1 MAPMPKRPTFRALH
15 QALDEARFGA
25 ARTLN
30 LRGELPSAARA
41 VARAE
46 AWLREKQVARVGDVL
61 VITGRGNQSIDGVSV
76 VRESVLRLFTSLRRR
91 GVIAAVQE
99 HTPGS
104 FVVRLAPLTALR
116 DAPRRRRERGS
127 PPPADPASLAA
138 LAPETRA
145 MLRRVALRALEELG
159 VQGSGAFV
167 ESEMLAQFSLV
178 AAAVPDGP
186 DREARLRAALAA
198 HLQAY
203 DDR

>member
-1 MAPMPKRPTFRALH
+1 
-15 QALDEARFGA
+15 
-25 ARTLN
+25 
-30 LRGELPSAARA
+30 
-41 VARAE
+41 
-46 AWLREKQVARVGDVL
+46 
-61 VITGRGNQSIDGVSV
+61 
-76 VRESVLRLFTSLRRR
+76 
-91 GVIAAVQE
+91 
-99 HTPGS
+99 
-104 FVVRLAPLTALR
+104 
-116 DAPRRRRERGS
+116 
-127 PPPADPASLAA
+127 
-138 LAPETRA
+138 